1 MFDRE
6 ATPEQEE
13 RQRLLE
19 NRAWLDENFERLQ
32 EKYAEQWVAVLG
44 GAVVCNSKDVEVVK
58 RAVEGKR
65 GETVIIKIQAGSIPT
80 PI

>member
-6 ATPEQEE
+6 ATPEQKE

-19 NRAWLDENFERLQ
+19 NRAWLDDNFETLQ
-32 EKYAEQWVAVLG
+32 EKYAEQWVAVLDR
-44 GAVVCNSKDVEVVK
+44 AVVCNDKDVEVVK

-65 GETVIIKIQAGSIPT
+65 GETVIIKIQAG
-80 PI
+80 PIQVPI